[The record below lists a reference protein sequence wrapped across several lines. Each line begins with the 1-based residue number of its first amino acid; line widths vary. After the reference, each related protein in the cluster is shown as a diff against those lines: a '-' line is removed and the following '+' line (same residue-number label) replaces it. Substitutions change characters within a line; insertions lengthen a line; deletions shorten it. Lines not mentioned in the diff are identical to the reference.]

1 METDNEHHE
10 GRKVSRPVPGVL
22 LGILAALYAT
32 TAGGQNL
39 DKTEEGQ
46 VAVGMCNA
54 RCLDKAL
61 QSAATTQGRAVQG
74 CRGPNTCT
82 T

>member
-39 DKTEEGQ
+39 DKTEEG
-46 VAVGMCNA
+46 
-54 RCLDKAL
+54 
-61 QSAATTQGRAVQG
+61 
-74 CRGPNTCT
+74 
-82 T
+82 